1 MWPSMFGPGWG
12 WGVLVTSAFLFIV
25 LGVLGFLFLVIY
37 GPPRQAE
44 ESVEHLWH
52 RFEEGDLTR
61 QEFERLRGPAA
72 RGGMCREAAG
82 NKWRQMRAGEVELSM
97 TRSWR

>member
-25 LGVLGFLFLVIY
+25 LGILGFLFVVIY

-61 QEFERLRGPAA
+61 QEFERYRRAGRA
-72 RGGMCREAAG
+72 RLSAREAH
-82 NKWRQMRAGEVELSM
+82 K
-97 TRSWR
+97 